1 MKKKTEQAAEAA
13 TVEQQAPEQEVGFID
28 VLKVIQSTE
37 FDKLISSELRKLKA
51 QRTKAWEKARLD
63 GGELK
68 ASPLDKVTGTGA
80 ELATEFRRILMKES
94 RHPRAVRDVIQYIGE
109 KALTRWLE
117 DRDKKLQAKAK
128 KEAK

>member
-13 TVEQQAPEQEVGFID
+13 ITEQQASEMEGGFFD
-28 VLKVIQSTE
+28 VLKVIQSKE

-51 QRTKAWEKARLD
+51 QREKARKKAQQD
-63 GGELK
+63 GGSLK
-68 ASPLDKVTGTGA
+68 ASPLDKVSGTGE
-80 ELATEFRRILMKES
+80 ELATEFRRILMKDS

-117 DRDKKLQAKAK
+117 NRDKRLQAKAK